1 MYYIRDYDYDYDDLD
16 DESGDIAGLTGKDD
30 DDLDDECAGID
41 GITCIIIFLENDDH
55 LDDLDDEYSWLLS
68 CCQVQV

>member
-1 MYYIRDYDYDYDDLD
+1 MYYIKDDDLD

-30 DDLDDECAGID
+30 YDLDDESAGIAS
-41 GITCIIIFLENDDH
+41 ITCIIIFLKDNDYDE
-55 LDDLDDEYSWLLS
+55 DLDDEYSWLLS